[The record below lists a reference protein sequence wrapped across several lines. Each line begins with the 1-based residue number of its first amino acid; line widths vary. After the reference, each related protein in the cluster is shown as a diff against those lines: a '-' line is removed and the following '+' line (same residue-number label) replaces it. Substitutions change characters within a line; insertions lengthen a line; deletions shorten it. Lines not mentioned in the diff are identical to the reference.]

1 MRVISG
7 TNGFG
12 GAISSEALT
21 RTQGPADPTSSSP
34 RVDHRR
40 GYPVG
45 DGSFARDVRG
55 TQPQPERDLHFAMM
69 ANDAYASNAQG
80 PTGTQSERELTQAGW
95 TRLTPVGDQLVDAQ
109 GHRIPISP
117 ELLHDAKTGF
127 DAAIY
132 QNAQGQYV
140 LAYRGTDS
148 WSLGQGGDA
157 ITNVGQGAG
166 LRTEQYQ
173 QAVDLARR
181 ADKVF
186 GQGNVAITG
195 HSLGGGLASA
205 AMLAIN
211 APGVTFNAAGLSD
224 NSLRSLGFASPNAV
238 RSELA
243 DSGQIRRYNVAGELL
258 TNAQQGTALPDAV
271 GHELRIA
278 PPARGG
284 RDPVT
289 LHGGGGDGS
298 SYVEALRENTAQRP
312 AGNPLLDRTVEHL
325 GESALKVLAASGT
338 HAWGAATGSAA
349 VLGQTAREM
358 AEAVR
363 EDLVQGRVA
372 QGAGRVAG
380 SAANGVADVGAVALH
395 RGADLAGDVLMEKST
410 LAGNLLRNT
419 GEAVGLARPLNAAAE
434 AVERAGY
441 RANQRIDQAGAAAA
455 RWLDRAGDAA
465 QQQLDRLG
473 AGVQRG
479 LDRAAAGVAWAA
491 NQAEAGAHWVGER
504 VSDAGRWAV
513 RRLNPANW
521 F

>member
-132 QNAQGQYV
+132 QNREGQYV
-140 LAYRGTDS
+140 LAYRGTDN
-148 WSLGQGGDA
+148 WSPGQGGDA
-157 ITNVGQGAG
+157 TTNAGQGLG
-166 LRTEQYQ
+166 LSTAQYQ
-173 QAVDLARR
+173 QAQRLAEE
-181 ADKVF
+181 ATLVF
-186 GQGNVAITG
+186 GSGNVAITG

-205 AMLAIN
+205 AMLAIG

-224 NSLRSLGFASPNAV
+224 NTLRNLGFASPNAV

-243 DSGQIRRYNVAGELL
+243 GSGQIRRYNVAGEVL
-258 TNAQQGTALPDAV
+258 TNLQQGTALPDAV
-271 GHELRIA
+271 GHELRVA
-278 PPARGG
+278 PAAHGA
-284 RDPVT
+284 RDPIT
-289 LHGGGGDGS
+289 LHGGSGDGT
-298 SYVEALRENTAQRP
+298 SYVEALRENTAHTPRQGSPLQRTLEQ
-312 AGNPLLDRTVEHL
+312 AA
-325 GESALKVLAASGT
+325 ESNLKILAATGT
-338 HAWGAATGSAA
+338 HVWGAATDSMT
-349 VLGQTAREM
+349 VVGQVAQEARE
-358 AEAVR
+358 ALRGEVA
-363 EDLVQGRVA
+363 QGRVA
-372 QGAGRVAG
+372 LGAGQVAG
-380 SAANGVADVGAVALH
+380 SVANGVADVGAVALH
-395 RGADLAGDVLMEKST
+395 RGSDLAGDIVREHST
-410 LAGNLLRNT
+410 RVGSMLRNV
-419 GEAVGLARPLNAAAE
+419 GDSAGLAQPLGKLAT
-434 AVERAGY
+434 AVENAGY
-441 RANQRIDQAGAAAA
+441 RANQVMDDAGATAS
-455 RWLDRAGDAA
+455 RWLDKAGDTA
-465 QQQLDRLG
+465 QQWLGKLG
-473 AGVQRG
+473 AGVERQ
-479 LDRAAAGVAWAA
+479 LDRAAAGVQWAVD
-491 NQAEAGAHWVGER
+491 QAEAGARWLGDR
-504 VSDAGRWAV
+504 VTDAGRWLA
-513 RRLNPANW
+513 RQLRLSN
-521 F
+521 